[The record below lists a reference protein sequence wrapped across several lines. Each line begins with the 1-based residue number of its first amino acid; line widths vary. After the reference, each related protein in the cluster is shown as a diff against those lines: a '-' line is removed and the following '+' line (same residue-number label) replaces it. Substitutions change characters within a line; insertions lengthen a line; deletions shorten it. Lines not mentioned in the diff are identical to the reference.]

1 MHKIARN
8 ILFAALASAT
18 AASPLA
24 LSLAQT
30 SGETLAQITSP
41 ADVSV
46 SREAALIGLPVIDI
60 KGVKVGIVDN
70 VVLGRADGPF
80 VVIKLDKAF
89 LRGHRLVAIYD
100 SRLQKVEERS
110 LGISLQ
116 LTHLR
121 KTDIKDFPTFS
132 YTDDMQLAAPR

>member
-1 MHKIARN
+1 MHKIARH
-8 ILFAALASAT
+8 ILFAVLAGVT
-18 AASPLA
+18 VASPLT

-41 ADVSV
+41 ASV

-60 KGVKVGIVDN
+60 KGVKVGTVDN
-70 VVLGRADGPF
+70 VVLGRAEGPF
-80 VVIKLDKAF
+80 VIIQLDKAF
-89 LRGHRLVAIYD
+89 LRGHRLVGIHE

-132 YTDDMQLAAPR
+132 YTGDMQLAAPR